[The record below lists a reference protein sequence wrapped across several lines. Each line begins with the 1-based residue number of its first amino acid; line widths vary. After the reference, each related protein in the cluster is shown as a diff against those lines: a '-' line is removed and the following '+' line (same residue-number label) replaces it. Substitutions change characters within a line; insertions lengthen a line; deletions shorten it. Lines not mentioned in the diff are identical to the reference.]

1 MARRSVA
8 DRARGTPRAGPR
20 REPSGP
26 ARRLAAMRRIV
37 PLLAALVLA
46 VGIVGALPGRGV
58 ACSCMPAVTLAEA
71 VERSPDLAVFV
82 GTVTGFQP
90 DATTG
95 GGLATIEVEGSFR
108 GPALPPAIIARS
120 GNGADCGLPM
130 SVGERRLFTARVD
143 EQGTWSPGICDPQ
156 ALLGTP
162 EGDAALAEAEAT
174 FGPLQP
180 TVGAPPLV
188 NPEDAAGGID
198 PVVAG
203 ALAVGG
209 LLGAAAVVVGLLF
222 LLRRRRVLG
231 A

>member
-1 MARRSVA
+1 
-8 DRARGTPRAGPR
+8 
-20 REPSGP
+20 
-26 ARRLAAMRRIV
+26 MRKIV
-37 PLLAALVLA
+37 PLLAAFALA
-46 VGIVGALPGRGV
+46 VGIVGALPGRSV
-58 ACSCMPAVTLAEA
+58 ACSCMPAVSFAEA
-71 VERSPDLAVFV
+71 VAQSPDLAVFV
-82 GTVTGFQP
+82 GTVSALQP

-95 GGLATIEVEGSFR
+95 GGLATIEVEGTFR
-108 GPALPPAIIARS
+108 GPALPAAILARS

-143 EQGTWSPGICDPQ
+143 EQGTWAPGICDPQ

-180 TVGAPPLV
+180 TASAPPLTS
-188 NPEDAAGGID
+188 PESTSAGLD

-209 LLGAAAVVVGLLF
+209 PLLVAIVAGVVVAII
-222 LLRRRRVLG
+222 RRRHAG
-231 A
+231 EA